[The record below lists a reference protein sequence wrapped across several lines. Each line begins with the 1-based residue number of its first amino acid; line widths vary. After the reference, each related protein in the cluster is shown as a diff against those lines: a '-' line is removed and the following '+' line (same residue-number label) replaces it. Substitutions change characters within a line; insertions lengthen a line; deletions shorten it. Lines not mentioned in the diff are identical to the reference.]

1 MSRNKKKSSGGFH
14 HSKKLGQNFL
24 IDHGVVEDIAIG
36 SQVDSDTLV
45 IEIGPGQGVLTEELA
60 EYAGA
65 LIAVE
70 LDDRLIPYLHTR
82 FALND
87 QVEIVHG
94 DILEIDLEEMIREGK
109 SKYDVSKVR
118 VVGNLP
124 YYITTPI
131 IMKLLES
138 GIPFE
143 SITIMMQKEVADRL
157 IAEPGTKNTGAIT
170 YAVQYRCTVD
180 KICDAD
186 RYCFDPAPKVDSVVL
201 RLNLRKEPPV
211 TPENEKFF
219 FQCIKAG
226 FMMRRKTLLN
236 SLTALN
242 SLDASYHFG
251 KEQIQ
256 SALEECDID
265 SKRRAESLT
274 MEEFEKLSNAI
285 WRQR

>member
-70 LDDRLIPYLHTR
+70 LDDRLIPYLRTR

-87 QVEIVHG
+87 RVEIVHG
-94 DILEIDLEEMIREGK
+94 DILEIDLEEMIRDGK
-109 SKYDVSKVR
+109 SRYDVSKVR

-186 RYCFDPAPKVDSVVL
+186 RFCFDPAPKVDSVVL

-211 TPENEKFF
+211 APENEKFF

-251 KEQIQ
+251 KEEIQ
-256 SALEECDID
+256 EALEKCGID

>member
-24 IDHGVVEDIAIG
+24 IDRGVVEDIAIG

-70 LDDRLIPYLHTR
+70 LDDRLIPYLRTR